1 MRSKSGLFAF
11 VATRKLHGC
20 SFIEEGAHRAA
31 SIKLARVSDST
42 GVEAKARR
50 LRRSASKA

>member
-1 MRSKSGLFAF
+1 LFAF

-31 SIKLARVSDST
+31 SIKLARVSDSM